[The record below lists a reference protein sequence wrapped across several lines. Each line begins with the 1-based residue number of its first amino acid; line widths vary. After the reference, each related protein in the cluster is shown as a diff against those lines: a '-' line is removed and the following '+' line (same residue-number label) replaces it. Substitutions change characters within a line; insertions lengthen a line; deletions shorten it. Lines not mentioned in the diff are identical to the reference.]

1 MFNGQKGDGD
11 PEGELPEGDNG
22 EGHRENSEGDNIASK
37 GQRAV
42 LKGESPSKGEPVFVS
57 PISVLR
63 SIFPTNTKNNKQFL
77 PLNKLSDMKGIR
89 KEQGNRML

>member
-11 PEGELPEGDNG
+11 PEGELPKGNNG
-22 EGHRENSEGDNIASK
+22 EGHLENSEGDNIASK

-57 PISVLR
+57 PISVLGTA
-63 SIFPTNTKNNKQFL
+63 FTTYTKNNKHNFFY
-77 PLNKLSDMKGIR
+77 
-89 KEQGNRML
+89 